1 MSLLLD
7 VRRGSQTPRIANY
20 PPHDFSAAPEVIEHA
35 KRAKLFL
42 DPWQEFVLTHG
53 LGQHLITS
61 DEQKILTGD
70 WTAKKN
76 SVWVPRQNGK
86 GGIIEALELAWLFLP
101 GFEVDEITHSAHEHK
116 TSKKAYER
124 MERLCRRTP
133 SFHRKVLRY
142 RQANGERMIIL
153 KDGRK
158 LEYHTRSDTAVRGFS
173 SPRLILDEAQEIT
186 AEQMAAIQPTVSA
199 MPNWQMWFFGTPPRV
214 DDAWVYGLKADGEAR
229 EARLAHF
236 DWGADLDM
244 SKADD
249 RARSADPELWYA
261 CNPAMGIRIELETV
275 EDEFKPSG
283 LGAKFAQER
292 LGVWLP
298 RRDSNDVIDFKQW
311 LTLHD
316 PDSKRHGDISIGVD
330 VGVFRDWA
338 AITVYG
344 TREDALGHG
353 QLVDYRPGIEWVIPS
368 LAKMKDKLDPL
379 AIGMGRGTYESLKV
393 DLTGIGVKLPRDPDK
408 PKRGDLLVMNAVDMA
423 AGCGQLIDAVRQ
435 RAFRVVPAPQL
446 DEAVAGAV
454 TRQSGD
460 TIAWARKDSE
470 AEISPL
476 GSFTA
481 ARFAHLTRLLL
492 VRKRSP
498 ATPMPDL
505 VNTQS
510 LFRPTGR
517 LKI

>member
-7 VRRGSQTPRIANY
+7 ARLGSQVPRVANY
-20 PPHDFSAAPEVIEHA
+20 PPYDFSAAPEVIEHA
-35 KRAKLFL
+35 KKAKLFL

-53 LGQHLITS
+53 LGQHLLTS
-61 DEQKILTGD
+61 DEQAILTGD

-101 GFEVDEITHSAHEHK
+101 DMKVDEITHSAHEHK

-133 SFHRKVLRY
+133 SFHRQVLRY

-186 AEQMAAIQPTVSA
+186 EDQMAAIQPTVSA

-214 DDAWVYGLKADGEAR
+214 DDAWVYGLKADGESGVP
-229 EARLAHF
+229 RLAHF
-236 DWGADLDM
+236 DWGAALDL
-244 SKADD
+244 SKPED
-249 RARSADPELWYA
+249 RAKTADPELWYA
-261 CNPAMGIRIELETV
+261 CNPALGIRIELETV

-283 LGAKFAQER
+283 LGAKFGRER
-292 LGVWLP
+292 LGIWMP
-298 RRDSNDVIDFKQW
+298 RRDSADVIDFKQW
-311 LTLHD
+311 LQLHD
-316 PDSKRHGDISIGVD
+316 PDSKRQGDISLGVD
-330 VGVFRDWA
+330 ISVLRDWA

-344 TREDALGHG
+344 TRADALGHG

-368 LAKMKDKLDPL
+368 LVKMFKELDPL

-393 DLTGIGVKLPRDPDK
+393 NLATAGIKLPRDPDK

-435 RAFRVVPAPQL
+435 AAFRVVPAPQL

-460 TIAWARKDSE
+460 TIAWARKDSA
-470 AEISPL
+470 AEISPVA
-476 GSFTA
+476 SFSA
-481 ARFAHLTRLLL
+481 ARFTHLTRLLTA
-492 VRKRSP
+492 RKRSP
-498 ATPMPDL
+498 APPMPPA
-505 VNTQS
+505 VANAN